1 MSEDSV
7 FTWTFEPKN
16 LFRLGEG
23 LIECELGA
31 YRLIIRD
38 GQVEAVVPDLRTIEG
53 WPNVHDIKKE
63 LRHGV
68 ERFLDSRAIW
78 THETYQLSYEREA
91 IPEAS
96 EDELDHV
103 LRVTATAK
111 AKIQGHAEIQVRGP
125 DGDLIGDSR
134 DVRKRQSKEFG
145 RLTHRYYER
154 DRTAYFII
162 RRYRAAIED
171 PDNEFI
177 HLFDILEALKDRFD
191 ERSSDIRQRL
201 GIEKDKFKTFC
212 ILANNPDEKP
222 VRQGRHRGRNI
233 EELRDASEAE
243 LSVARQVARELVF
256 GYLQF
261 LDEQES

>member
-1 MSEDSV
+1 M

-16 LFRLGEG
+16 LFRLGEEE
-23 LIECELGA
+23 LECELDE
-31 YRLIIRD
+31 YRIVIRD
-38 GQVEAVVPDLRTIEG
+38 GEVEAIVPDLRAIEG
-53 WPNVHDIKKE
+53 WPNLHGIKKE
-63 LRHGV
+63 LRRGV
-68 ERFLDSRAIW
+68 EPFLYSRAIW
-78 THETYQLSYEREA
+78 VHKTYQLSYEGHE
-91 IPEAS
+91 IPEALA
-96 EDELDHV
+96 DELD
-103 LRVTATAK
+103 RVVTVALNEEVK
-111 AKIQGHAEIQVRGP
+111 ARSHSDYQFKGP
-125 DGDLIGDSR
+125 DGTVTFDSR
-134 DVRKRQSKEFG
+134 EARKRRSIEFG
-145 RLTHRYYER
+145 RLTHKYYKH
-154 DRTAYFII
+154 DLTAYFII
-162 RRYRAAIED
+162 RRYRTAIED

-191 ERSSDIRQRL
+191 ERSSDVRQRL

-261 LDEQES
+261 LDQKES